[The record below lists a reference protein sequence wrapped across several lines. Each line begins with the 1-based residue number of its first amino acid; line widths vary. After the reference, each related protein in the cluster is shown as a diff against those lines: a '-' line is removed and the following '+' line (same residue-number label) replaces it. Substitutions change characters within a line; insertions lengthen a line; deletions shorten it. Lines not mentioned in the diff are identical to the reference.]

1 MRPDD
6 IEIVTG
12 GSEERRKFLDTL
24 ISQVDAEYLQQLII
38 YNKVLLQRNSFL
50 KNESFQRNF
59 DAQLLD
65 ALDAQLIKPAEYIYQ
80 KRKQF
85 CEKMVPLVQGIL

>member
-1 MRPDD
+1 MIAPDD
-6 IEIVTG
+6 IEIITG

-50 KNESFQRNF
+50 KNESFQVK
-59 DAQLLD
+59 L
-65 ALDAQLIKPAEYIYQ
+65 
-80 KRKQF
+80 
-85 CEKMVPLVQGIL
+85 